1 MRLAER
7 ERHVPAGRLLGY
19 ARVSRADQVLDR
31 QIDALT
37 STGVAADQIWVDDGV
52 SGAKSS
58 RPGLDA
64 LMAYVRPG
72 DTIVVTS
79 LDRLSRQRTSEA
91 IRLIEDLG
99 DRGIGIRV
107 LNMGLDTGS
116 ASETSMLILKIMS
129 LLAESERTVLI
140 ERTREGLEA
149 ARRRGRRGGR
159 PPALSDERREEARR
173 MHTEG
178 RAVAEIA
185 RVLAVSERTVRR
197 VCGIGAS

>member
-1 MRLAER
+1 M
-7 ERHVPAGRLLGY
+7 
-19 ARVSRADQVLDR
+19 LDR